1 MYKKFSWCVFRN
13 WMFRMAIKLRGKRTY
28 QIMEIYAYQIDWLF
42 ILQQDAITHHKIDR
56 EKSRLLCIH
65 LFLLPIRDDDV
76 WWCSN
81 TNANLYVKTYDRK
94 CVRPLWALA
103 QKRYSKK
110 LEFHLSLKLCLSKW
124 FSHFWTIYE
133 LKHADGKCILCTKS
147 FNWIFTQLILHD
159 RDQACKLL
167 SI

>member
-1 MYKKFSWCVFRN
+1 MIRSAFILNIPKQLYLNSAFVNLYYGTINLCYKMLYKYLILIHCIEKLRLIPPFMNLLLKAKHKKFSWCVFRN

-42 ILQQDAITHHKIDR
+42 ILQQDAITHHKINR

-81 TNANLYVKTYDRK
+81 TNANLYVKLMIENVYVPYGLYIKD
-94 CVRPLWALA
+94 
-103 QKRYSKK
+103 S
-110 LEFHLSLKLCLSKW
+110 
-124 FSHFWTIYE
+124 
-133 LKHADGKCILCTKS
+133 
-147 FNWIFTQLILHD
+147 
-159 RDQACKLL
+159 
-167 SI
+167 